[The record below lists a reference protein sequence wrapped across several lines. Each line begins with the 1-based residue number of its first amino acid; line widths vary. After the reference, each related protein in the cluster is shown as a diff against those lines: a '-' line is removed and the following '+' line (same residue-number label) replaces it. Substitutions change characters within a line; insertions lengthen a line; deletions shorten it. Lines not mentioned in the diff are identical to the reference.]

1 MVWNSIGFQFI
12 PLSCFRMIRNTLN
25 HCLKFPLHSIFC
37 HIYYGKISEKLFNT
51 LNKVKLLVSKTSDSC
66 FQGFDFF
73 QMLLACYKYYKYL
86 INVLSLKENKESS
99 QVGWISKVSI
109 ACISWG
115 SCKQTR
121 PIYSSRRHRISTR
134 LHMQQHIKLLSSLII
149 SFYILT
155 TKFLCYIFSKGHAM
169 ACHGGCHNLDIFVKC
184 ESFYAVLIS
193 PVFSKM
199 ADGGDFCSSHL

>member
-1 MVWNSIGFQFI
+1 M
-12 PLSCFRMIRNTLN
+12 
-25 HCLKFPLHSIFC
+25 
-37 HIYYGKISEKLFNT
+37 
-51 LNKVKLLVSKTSDSC
+51 
-66 FQGFDFF
+66 
-73 QMLLACYKYYKYL
+73 
-86 INVLSLKENKESS
+86 
-99 QVGWISKVSI
+99 SKVSV

-169 ACHGGCHNLDIFVKC
+169 ARHGACHNLDIFIKC
-184 ESFYAVLIS
+184 GYFYALLIS
-193 PVFSKM
+193 QLFSKM
-199 ADGGDFCSSHL
+199 AAKQQFRDSDL

>member
-1 MVWNSIGFQFI
+1 
-12 PLSCFRMIRNTLN
+12 MIRNTLN
-25 HCLKFPLHSIFC
+25 CCLKFPLHSIFC
-37 HIYYGKISEKLFNT
+37 HICYEKISEKLFNT

-86 INVLSLKENKESS
+86 INVNSLKENKESS
-99 QVGWISKVSI
+99 QVGWISKVFA

-121 PIYSSRRHRISTR
+121 PIYSSRRLRISTT
-134 LHMQQHIKLLSSLII
+134 LHMQQHIKLLLSLII
-149 SFYILT
+149 SFYSFCVRSFQKVMQWHVT
-155 TKFLCYIFSKGHAM
+155 
-169 ACHGGCHNLDIFVKC
+169 GGCHYLDIFIKC
-184 ESFYAVLIS
+184 GSFYALLIS

-199 ADGGDFCSSHL
+199 ANSGDFHSSHL

>member
-1 MVWNSIGFQFI
+1 MN
-12 PLSCFRMIRNTLN
+12 RNTLN

-37 HIYYGKISEKLFNT
+37 HICYGKISEKFFNT
-51 LNKVKLLVSKTSDSC
+51 LIKVKLLVSKTSDIC

-86 INVLSLKENKESS
+86 INLLSLKENKESS

-121 PIYSSRRHRISTR
+121 PIFSSRRHRISTR

-155 TKFLCYIFSKGHAM
+155 TNFLCYIFSKGHAM
-169 ACHGGCHNLDIFVKC
+169 ARHGGCHTLDIFVKC
-184 ESFYAVLIS
+184 GYFYAVLIS
-193 PVFSKM
+193 PLFSKM
-199 ADGGDFCSSHL
+199 VDRRDFCSSDL